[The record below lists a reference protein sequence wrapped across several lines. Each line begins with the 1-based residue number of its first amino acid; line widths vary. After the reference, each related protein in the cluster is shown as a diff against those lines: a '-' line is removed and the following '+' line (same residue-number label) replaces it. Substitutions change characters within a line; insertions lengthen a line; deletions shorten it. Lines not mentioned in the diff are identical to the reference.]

1 MKNVSFLGND
11 WHGQD
16 WCLDDE
22 SGWCMVNAM
31 PMLVLAPSLAQI
43 LTSRHSVLSGAV
55 DVVTAVTF
63 SHDWGSGSGK

>member
-1 MKNVSFLGND
+1 MGRTGAWMMRVG
-11 WHGQD
+11 G
-16 WCLDDE
+16 
-22 SGWCMVNAM
+22 GWCMVNAM

-43 LTSRHSVLSGAV
+43 LTSRHSLLSGAV